1 METQITT
8 KQSLG
13 KQIYEH
19 LMNGINHML
28 PFVIGGGLLM
38 ALAFLFDDYSI
49 NPSNFGSNTPF
60 AAFLKQIGDLAFG
73 FMLPMLAGYIA
84 VSIAGTSGLATG
96 FIGGVMAQQSGSG
109 FLGALLAGFIG
120 GYVIIILSKV
130 LKFIPKAFE
139 GLKVMLLYPL
149 IGLFIVGGIMMFVV
163 NPPVASLNGW
173 ITQSLTSMGDSSK
186 VLLGLIVAAM
196 MAVDMGG
203 PLNKSAYMFAVV
215 CLEAGNAS
223 VMAAA
228 IIGGMV
234 PATSIALATTLFK
247 SKFTAK
253 EREAG
258 LTNYVLGA
266 SFITEGA
273 ISFAAA
279 DPLRVLP
286 SVTVGSAVA
295 GAVAMLFNCAS
306 VAPHGGIFILPVVEN
321 PLGFVIAYI
330 SGVVV
335 AALMMGVLKKPVVET
350 KEL

>member
-1 METQITT
+1 MK

-13 KQIYEH
+13 QQIYEH

-38 ALAFLFDDYSI
+38 ALAFLFDDYSV
-49 NPSNFGSNTPF
+49 NPANFGSNTPF
-60 AAFLKQIGDLAFG
+60 AAMLKQIGDLAFG

-84 VSIAGTSGLATG
+84 VSVAGQSGLVTG
-96 FIGGVMAQQSGSG
+96 FIGGMMAQQSGAG

-120 GYVIIILSKV
+120 GYVIVLLSKI
-130 LKFIPKAFE
+130 LKFIPKSFE

-149 IGLFIVGGIMMFVV
+149 LGLFVVGVIMMFVV
-163 NPPVASLNGW
+163 NPPVAALNGA
-173 ITQSLTSMGDSSK
+173 ITNTLTSMGDSSK
-186 VLLGLIVAAM
+186 VVLGLVVAAM

-215 CLEAGNAS
+215 CLDAGNAS
-223 VMAAA
+223 VMAAT
-228 IIGGMV
+228 IVGGMV

-247 SKFTAK
+247 NKFTAK

-258 LTNYVLGA
+258 LTNYILGM

-273 ISFAAA
+273 ISFAAS

-286 SVTVGSAVA
+286 SVTLGSAVA
-295 GAVAMLFNCAS
+295 GGLAMMFNCAS
-306 VAPHGGIFILPVVEN
+306 RAPHGGIFVLPVIEN
-321 PLGFVIAYI
+321 PMGFVIAYI
-330 SGVVV
+330 GGVLV
-335 AALMMGVLKKPVVET
+335 AAVMMGLLKKPAQE
-350 KEL
+350 